1 MTINRQIFA
10 GAYRAVSRVGRGL
23 GFHSEM
29 VSADYLKRIAAWAR
43 ELSERELEIARA
55 GITEKSYHANEVI
68 LARGDEFD
76 YWTGV
81 ITGLARVGI
90 VSRSGK
96 VTSFIAVT
104 PGAWFGEGGM
114 LRNEA
119 RPYDAVALRNTR
131 LAMMDRAT
139 FSTLFDNSIGFN
151 HFLVRQFNERLS
163 QFVALLECSRTLEAT
178 ARLAR
183 CIAWLFNP
191 LLYPGANPHLEITQ
205 EEIGAL
211 SGLSRQNANR
221 CLKELERQGLL
232 RLEYGGMTIVNL
244 EGLRRYDEVRKSAR
258 DYSDKFTCVPKRM
271 LMAEGSFAPTG
282 RQKSLS

>member
-1 MTINRQIFA
+1 
-10 GAYRAVSRVGRGL
+10 
-23 GFHSEM
+23 M

-43 ELSERELEIARA
+43 EMSDREIEVARA

-68 LARGDEFD
+68 LARGDQFD

-81 ITGLARVGI
+81 VAGLARVSI

-104 PGAWFGEGGM
+104 PGGWFGEGSV
-114 LRNEA
+114 LKNEA

-139 FSTLFDNSIGFN
+139 FSTLFDDSVVFN

-163 QFVALLECSRTLEAT
+163 QIIALLECRRTLDAT
-178 ARLAR
+178 ARVAR

-191 LLYPGANPHLEITQ
+191 ILYPGANPHLEITQ

-211 SGLSRQNANR
+211 SGLSRQRANQ
-221 CLKELERQGLL
+221 CLKELEQEGLL
-232 RLEYGGMTIVNL
+232 CLAYGGMKIVNL
-244 EGLRRYDEVRKSAR
+244 EGLRRYDEDRKSLRGYGDNLRAA
-258 DYSDKFTCVPKRM
+258 PKSRV
-271 LMAEGSFAPTG
+271 AGG
-282 RQKSLS
+282 RRFHPENCR

>member
-1 MTINRQIFA
+1 
-10 GAYRAVSRVGRGL
+10 
-23 GFHSEM
+23 M

-43 ELSERELEIARA
+43 ELSERELEVARA
-55 GITEKSYHANEVI
+55 GITEKFYHANQVI
-68 LARGDEFD
+68 LARGDQFD

-81 ITGLARVGI
+81 IAGLARVSI
-90 VSRSGK
+90 VSRRGK

-114 LRNEA
+114 LKNEA
-119 RPYDAVALRNTR
+119 RTYDAVALRNTR

-139 FSTLFDNSIGFN
+139 FSMLFDNSIKFN
-151 HFLVRQFNERLS
+151 HFLVRQFSERLS

-211 SGLSRQNANR
+211 CGLSRQNANR

-244 EGLRRYDEVRKSAR
+244 EGLRRYDEDRNSLR
-258 DYSDKFTCVPKRM
+258 DYGDNLRAFRRRE
-271 LMAEGSFAPTG
+271 LMVEGGSTRSG
-282 RQKSLS
+282 RQKSLI

>member
-1 MTINRQIFA
+1 
-10 GAYRAVSRVGRGL
+10 
-23 GFHSEM
+23 M

-43 ELSERELEIARA
+43 QLSEREVEVARA
-55 GITEKSYHANEVI
+55 GITEKSYHPNEVI
-68 LARGDEFD
+68 LARGDQFD

-81 ITGLARVGI
+81 IAGLARVSI
-90 VSRSGK
+90 VSRNGK

-104 PGAWFGEGGM
+104 PGAWFGEGSM
-114 LRNEA
+114 LKNEA

-131 LAMMDRAT
+131 LALMDRAT

-151 HFLVRQFNERLS
+151 HFLLRQFNERLS
-163 QFVALLECSRTLEAT
+163 QFVALLESSRTLEAT

-191 LLYPGANPHLEITQ
+191 LLYPGAKPHLEITQ

-211 SGLSRQNANR
+211 CGLSRQNANR
-221 CLKELERQGLL
+221 CLKELELQGLL

-244 EGLRRYDEVRKSAR
+244 EGLRRYDEDRKHLRDYDDNLRAFRTRVLIAEKGSAR
-258 DYSDKFTCVPKRM
+258 
-271 LMAEGSFAPTG
+271 TG
-282 RQKSLS
+282 RQKFSS